1 VVGQDRCD
9 APRRGALEGVDHDE
23 QLHQMIVHRRTGRL
37 DHEDVLA
44 ADVLVDLNLHP
55 AVGEPRDVRVT
66 QRKLECLGDLLRQRS
81 IRVAREEL
89 QLVGHVVSRDGISSF
104 VLRRPARLWAYR
116 PCSFMY
122 PLGSP
127 SAAPRQTTA
136 GSRRS
141 DPPDGWGGRNRTSI
155 AGSKAPSPTT
165 ERRPSGIMS
174 PGSPLPSSFAP
185 PSRPSPTDSPES
197 GSGAHGPA
205 SAPSRTPSAHC
216 PTSYLRA
223 LPLPTD

>member
-1 VVGQDRCD
+1 
-9 APRRGALEGVDHDE
+9 
-23 QLHQMIVHRRTGRL
+23 MIVHRRAGRL

-44 ADVLVDLNLHP
+44 AHVLVDLHVYL
-55 AVGEPRDVRVT
+55 AVGERRDVRVT
-66 QRKLECLGDLLRQRS
+66 QRKLERLGDLLRQRS

-104 VLRRPARLWAYR
+104 VLRRPACSSAYH
-116 PCSFMY
+116 PCAFMYPLGSPSAAPRQASMY

-141 DPPDGWGGRNRTSI
+141 DPPDGWGGRYRTSI

-165 ERRPSGIMS
+165 ERRPSGITS
-174 PGSPLPSSFAP
+174 PGSLVPSSFAR
-185 PSRPSPTDSPES
+185 PSRPSPTGSPES

-205 SAPSRTPSAHC
+205 SAPSRTQSAHC
-216 PTSYLRA
+216 PT
-223 LPLPTD
+223 

>member
-1 VVGQDRCD
+1 
-9 APRRGALEGVDHDE
+9 
-23 QLHQMIVHRRTGRL
+23 MIVHRRAGRL

-44 ADVLVDLNLHP
+44 AHVLVDLHVYL
-55 AVGEPRDVRVT
+55 AVGERRDVRVT
-66 QRKLECLGDLLRQRS
+66 QRKLERLGDLLRQRS

-104 VLRRPARLWAYR
+104 VLRRPACSSAYH
-116 PCSFMY
+116 PCAFMYPLGSPSAAPRQASTYPLGSPSAAPRQASTYPLGSPSAAPRQASTYPLGSPSAAPRQASTY

-165 ERRPSGIMS
+165 ERRPSGI
-174 PGSPLPSSFAP
+174 
-185 PSRPSPTDSPES
+185 
-197 GSGAHGPA
+197 
-205 SAPSRTPSAHC
+205 
-216 PTSYLRA
+216 
-223 LPLPTD
+223 

>member
-1 VVGQDRCD
+1 
-9 APRRGALEGVDHDE
+9 
-23 QLHQMIVHRRTGRL
+23 RTGRL

-44 ADVLVDLNLHP
+44 ADVLVDLNVHL

-66 QRKLECLGDLLRQRS
+66 QRKLEGLGDLLRQRS

-127 SAAPRQTTA
+127 SDGPRQK
-136 GSRRS
+136 
-141 DPPDGWGGRNRTSI
+141 N
-155 AGSKAPSPTT
+155 
-165 ERRPSGIMS
+165 
-174 PGSPLPSSFAP
+174 
-185 PSRPSPTDSPES
+185 S
-197 GSGAHGPA
+197 GSGA
-205 SAPSRTPSAHC
+205 SAPARG
-216 PTSYLRA
+216 R
-223 LPLPTD
+223 